1 MQTEKYIIN
10 FYINVKI
17 SNLLLNCGKLS
28 ANILKMYEYSMG
40 YSDNS

>member
-1 MQTEKYIIN
+1 MQTEKYNIN
-10 FYINVKI
+10 LNNNVKI

-28 ANILKMYEYSMG
+28 ANILKMYEYPMG